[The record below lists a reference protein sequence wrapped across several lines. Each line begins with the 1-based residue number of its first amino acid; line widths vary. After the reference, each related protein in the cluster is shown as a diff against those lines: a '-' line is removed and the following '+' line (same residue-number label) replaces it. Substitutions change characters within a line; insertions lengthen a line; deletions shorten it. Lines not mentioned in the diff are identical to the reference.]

1 MLDCPDL
8 AVPKEVMQ
16 HVVHVESSRNPFAI
30 GVVGG
35 YLARQPRNLEEALAS
50 VRQLKEEG
58 YNFSVGISQ
67 VNRYNL
73 AKYGLHTYAEAFEI
87 CPNLKAGSRI
97 LRECYD
103 RAQDWGKAFSCYYSG
118 NFVTGFEQ
126 GYVQKIFASIRKS
139 QAEQSAP
146 EAIRVIPYGNGQRRP
161 GRDDGLPLGGGAGE
175 AVATRPAAAYPEP
188 ASVRKTLVAT
198 SVANMD
204 TAEARPAIPAP
215 GLGAV
220 MPPSVVAT
228 KPKGLDLSQI
238 PTQVVGVNG
247 DPYQT
252 KVLRAP
258 GGTSTEANLTL
269 PMVPQTALLPP
280 RRNIEALPS
289 RLGLRTG
296 NVAMKGG
303 VIVQSSEASAAS
315 GPAKPVPV
323 SSGEGPSGNK
333 SVSTGDQSFVF

>member
-1 MLDCPDL
+1 MVCTPDAAVMLDCPDL
-8 AVPKEVMQ
+8 AVPREVMQ

-73 AKYGLHTYAEAFEI
+73 AKYGLRTYAEAFEV
-87 CPNLKAGSRI
+87 CPNLQAGSRI

-139 QAEQSAP
+139 QAEQAAP
-146 EAIRVIPYGNGQRRP
+146 EAIRVVPYGNGQRKP
-161 GRDDGLPLGGGAGE
+161 ARDDRLPLGVGG
-175 AVATRPAAAYPEP
+175 AVATSSYPEP
-188 ASVRKTLVAT
+188 ATIRKVLTAP
-198 SVANMD
+198 SGADMD
-204 TAEARPAIPAP
+204 TAEARPAMPVP
-215 GLGAV
+215 GPG
-220 MPPSVVAT
+220 VVVPTLATAT
-228 KPKGLDLSQI
+228 KPKSLDLSQI
-238 PTQVVGVNG
+238 PIQMVGING

-252 KVLRAP
+252 RV
-258 GGTSTEANLTL
+258 
-269 PMVPQTALLPP
+269 LPP
-280 RRNIEALPS
+280 PTSHGQGPDNLP
-289 RLGLRTG
+289 LP
-296 NVAMKGG
+296 KGG
-303 VIVQSSEASAAS
+303 GGLCRVLPRLVVLWQ
-315 GPAKPVPV
+315 
-323 SSGEGPSGNK
+323 
-333 SVSTGDQSFVF
+333 D